1 MPASV
6 RVYKGEA
13 IARYGFGVDHPFN
26 QDRHGAFHRELARLG
41 RVPGVEICPP
51 VTCTRADLELFHQ
64 PGFVDRVA
72 RLSAE
77 GRGYLDGGDTPVVPG
92 IFEAASAVVG
102 TTLAAV
108 DAVLAGDARS
118 AFVPIAGLH
127 HASRDQASGF
137 CVFNDC
143 GVAIEYLKKAHG
155 FTRVAYVDIDVHH
168 GDGVY
173 YAFESDPAV
182 IFADIHEDGRFLFPG
197 TGAAD
202 EVGSGK
208 GRGCK
213 INLPLQPGDGDAQFR
228 EQWNE
233 VEVLIE
239 RTEPEF
245 ILLQCGADGL
255 EGDPLAHLRLTE
267 EAHAHAA
274 TRLRALA
281 DRICGGRIVATGG
294 GGYNLANIGR
304 AWTRVVQALA
314 A

>member
-13 IARYGFGVDHPFN
+13 IARYGFGADHPFS
-26 QDRHGAFHRELARLG
+26 QDRHGAFHRELEGVDARSGIELA
-41 RVPGVEICPP
+41 PP
-51 VTCTRADLELFHQ
+51 VTCGRDRLELFHTADY
-64 PGFVDRVA
+64 VDRVA

-77 GRGYLDGGDTPVVPG
+77 GIGYLDGGDTPVVPG

-108 DAVLAGDARS
+108 DAVCAGEVDR

-127 HASRDQASGF
+127 HAGRDQASGF
-137 CVFNDC
+137 CVFNDL
-143 GVAIEYLKKAHG
+143 GVAIEHLKKTHG
-155 FTRVAYVDIDVHH
+155 LARIAYVDIDVHH
-168 GDGVY
+168 GDGIY
-173 YAFESDPAV
+173 YAFETDPAV

-197 TGAAD
+197 TGRRD
-202 EVGSGK
+202 ETGSGE
-208 GRGCK
+208 GRGFK
-213 INLPLQPGDGDAQFR
+213 VNLPLSPGDGDQRFR
-228 EQWNE
+228 EEWTE
-233 VEVLIE
+233 VEALIE

-255 EGDPLAHLRLTE
+255 AGDPLAHLRLTE
-267 EAHAHAA
+267 RAHAYAA
-274 TRLRALA
+274 ARLCALA
-281 DRICGGRIVATGG
+281 DRFCQGRLVATGG
-294 GGYNLANIGR
+294 GGYDLANLAR